1 MKIIILQG
9 PNLNLIGVRSAQTG
23 RRTTLDKINRDLRRT
38 AHELAVDIT
47 ILQTHRIDKAITF
60 IQRNRNTADGL
71 LLAPMSWARHEL
83 TLLETLRLV
92 NLPMVEVLLSRDF
105 DFGPAAG
112 ESNYSAFCAATI
124 IGDPETVFSAGL
136 QHLTQVF
143 NADR

>member
-38 AHELAVDIT
+38 AHQLAVDIT
-47 ILQTHRIDKAITF
+47 ILQTHRVDKAITF

-105 DFGPAAG
+105 DFGPGSG
-112 ESNYSAFCAATI
+112 ESHYSRLCAATI
-124 IGDPETVFSAGL
+124 AGPPESVFTEGL
-136 QHLTQVF
+136 RRLHALL
-143 NADR
+143 